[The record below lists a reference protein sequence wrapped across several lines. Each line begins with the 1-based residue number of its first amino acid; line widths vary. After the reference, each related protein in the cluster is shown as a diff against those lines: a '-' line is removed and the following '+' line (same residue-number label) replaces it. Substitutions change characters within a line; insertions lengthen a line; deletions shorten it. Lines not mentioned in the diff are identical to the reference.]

1 MSTPKSVNRLNK
13 NFEQVNND
21 YVYMSYQFEEIPPMT
36 GIENKKTNIYYLLL
50 LVTGMMFSIKKIL
63 E

>member
-1 MSTPKSVNRLNK
+1 
-13 NFEQVNND
+13 
-21 YVYMSYQFEEIPPMT
+21 MT